1 MRSARC
7 GMKDDGHLFF
17 VPISKYDDN
26 SFLYIFMEVKSLDDM
41 VKKQAL
47 RLFTYGLYAV
57 SVAEGGEVNAFTANW
72 LSQASFDPP
81 LLMVSVE
88 NDSKSLSMIQRSQHF
103 AVNVLEDGQRDLAGA
118 LGKTALKVPDKLKG
132 LAYDLS
138 ESGCRLLHDA
148 LAWVECRVTAS
159 APAGDSTV
167 IIGEVINVGLRREGE
182 ALTMKAAGFR
192 HAG

>member
-1 MRSARC
+1 MDEA
-7 GMKDDGHLFF
+7 
-17 VPISKYDDN
+17 
-26 SFLYIFMEVKSLDDM
+26 

-57 SVAEGGEVNAFTANW
+57 SAAEGGEVNAFTANW

-88 NDSKSLSMIQRSQHF
+88 NDSKSLGMILRSQHF
-103 AVNVLEDGQRDLAGA
+103 AVNVLESGQRDLAGT

-132 LAYDLS
+132 LAYDLG
-138 ESGCRLLHDA
+138 ETGCPLLQDA
-148 LAWVECRVTAS
+148 LAWVECRVNTT

-167 IIGEVINVGLRREGE
+167 IIGEVIAVGLRREGTP
-182 ALTMKAAGFR
+182 LTMKEAGFR

>member
-1 MRSARC
+1 MDEA
-7 GMKDDGHLFF
+7 
-17 VPISKYDDN
+17 
-26 SFLYIFMEVKSLDDM
+26 

-57 SVAEGGEVNAFTANW
+57 SVAEGAEVNAFTANW

-81 LLMVSVE
+81 MLMVSVE
-88 NDSKSLSMIQRSQHF
+88 NDSKSLGMIQRSQRF

-138 ESGCRLLHDA
+138 ESGCPLLHAA

-159 APAGDSTV
+159 VPAGDST
-167 IIGEVINVGLRREGE
+167 IIVAEVINAGLRREGD